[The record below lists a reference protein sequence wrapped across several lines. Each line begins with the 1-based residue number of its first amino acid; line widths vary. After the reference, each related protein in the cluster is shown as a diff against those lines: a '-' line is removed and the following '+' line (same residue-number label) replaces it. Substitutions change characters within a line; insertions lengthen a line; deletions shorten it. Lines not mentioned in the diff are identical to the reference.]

1 MLNRFLSSFHHPRE
15 DSAGCRE
22 GFGDLLGILAAGGRA
37 VRTSAALAPG
47 DRGDRAEELAAE
59 AQLLLWRE
67 IALYAERDRQP
78 DKRGIEQLSAL
89 KAMISCVHERYG
101 EKLTLSDIAA
111 AGAVSKRT
119 CGMLF
124 SRYIH
129 KTPLEFLTDYRLR
142 RSTELLER
150 EDASILD
157 IALTVG
163 FSGASYYA
171 ETFRKRYGMTP
182 SEYRHRT

>member
-1 MLNRFLSSFHHPRE
+1 M
-15 DSAGCRE
+15 A
-22 GFGDLLGILAAGGRA
+22 
-37 VRTSAALAPG
+37 
-47 DRGDRAEELAAE
+47 ELAAE
-59 AQLLLWRE
+59 AQLCLLWRE

-89 KAMISCVHERYG
+89 KAMISCVYERYG
-101 EKLTLSDIAA
+101 EKLALSDIAA

-182 SEYRHRT
+182 SEYRHRA

>member
-1 MLNRFLSSFHHPRE
+1 M
-15 DSAGCRE
+15 
-22 GFGDLLGILAAGGRA
+22 
-37 VRTSAALAPG
+37 SAALAPG

-59 AQLLLWRE
+59 AQLCLLWRE

-171 ETFRKRYGMTP
+171 ETFLKRYGMTP
-182 SEYRHRT
+182 SEYRHRA